1 MHHTSRRSLLKGLSG
16 LAGIAAVDRLPGQS
30 FLKNALAAPG
40 ERSVLVTVFLE
51 GSYNGIFASADS
63 YADGVFGCSAAN
75 KLVLGNGLVVDKSF
89 EAFDTFA
96 RQHMAS
102 IGALH
107 GNTSHPNARRLMM
120 LDGGNYSRTDNK
132 SYVLRLASA
141 LGGSGTIKAPVVGQR
156 SVEQG
161 FLGTGDL
168 AKHTPQGG
176 VTIQQIADIQSTLSL
191 LGQSTAN
198 TGPNR
203 DVMRGALEAS
213 EIMSDRTLARSPRA
227 LQDVDAAYGTA
238 VASLG
243 KTQATSVGFA
253 DIATAYGASPTSY
266 QIKSFAQQMA
276 SAEIMVRTGSN
287 VVTVVDFDASMNTFA
302 GVWDDHG
309 DHTAT
314 KQRNR
319 WNAVIM
325 PALSKFVN
333 RMVGKDPNLNVVVAI
348 MGDFGRQV
356 PINKSTAH
364 AGSLTASVIG
374 KYVKMGTTGKV
385 NAQGLLTNAP
395 GVREMWS
402 YLADVLK
409 APTNPFGSNPHKL
422 VL

>member
-1 MHHTSRRSLLKGLSG
+1 MLHTSRRSLLKGLSG

-51 GSYNGIFASADS
+51 GSYNGIFSSADS

-75 KLVLGNGLVVDKSF
+75 KLALGNGLVVDKSF

-120 LDGGNYSRTDNK
+120 LEGGNYSRTDNK
-132 SYVLRLASA
+132 SYILRLANA
-141 LGGSGTIKAPVVGQR
+141 LGGTGTIKAPVVGQR

-161 FLGTGDL
+161 FLGAGDL

-191 LGQSTAN
+191 LGQSTASA
-198 TGPNR
+198 GPNR

-243 KTQATSVGFA
+243 KIQATSVAFA

-266 QIKSFAQQMA
+266 QVKSFAQQMA
-276 SAEIMVRTGSN
+276 SAEVMVRTGSN

-309 DHTAT
+309 DHTGI

-319 WNAVIM
+319 WNQVIM

-348 MGDFGRQV
+348 MGDFGRQA

-374 KYVKMGTTGKV
+374 KYVKTGTTGKV

-409 APTNPFGSNPHKL
+409 APTNPFGTNPHKL